1 MVVRRRSESRFPRTV
16 VARLARRVLA
26 PIILV
31 LLAACDGGSAT
42 GGGTENSHFV
52 GTYHGSTNVTV
63 ATDAGTETTRASMT
77 IVVNRDG
84 IVQIGDAPSTIYA
97 SGPLTG
103 DTLRIDG
110 DAAALVDPECSGT
123 ITLAGTFR
131 ADGGSEAV
139 FRGNWS
145 SNSTSCFGITGTVT
159 GPIDAERIDSSTRA
173 SRVLETSSPTLRQ
186 VFREIAG

>member
-1 MVVRRRSESRFPRTV
+1 MDAGFRNKCRFPRTV
-16 VARLARRVLA
+16 VGGPVLRLLA
-26 PIILV
+26 PVIVV
-31 LLAACDGGSAT
+31 LLAACDGGSTT
-42 GGGTENSHFV
+42 GGGTADSPFV

-63 ATDAGTETTRASMT
+63 ATDAGTETASASVT

-84 IVQIGDAPSTIYA
+84 IVQIGQSPSTIYA

-123 ITLAGTFR
+123 ITLAGAFT
-131 ADGGSEAV
+131 AGGGSEAG

-159 GPIDAERIDSSTRA
+159 GPIDAERIDSNTRA

-186 VFREIAG
+186 VFGEIAG